1 MTVIDDE
8 TWRQH
13 MDAALGHLGCS
24 FADLGIDLADVEQFD
39 YDPNGQRG
47 PTVHIHV
54 PGRILRVEQLIPSG
68 YRVMEATP

>member
-13 MDAALGHLGCS
+13 MDAALGHVGCS
-24 FADLGIDLADVEQFD
+24 FAELGVDPADVEQFD

-47 PTVHIHV
+47 PTVLIYL
-54 PGRILRVEQLIPSG
+54 PGRILRVEQLIPRG
-68 YRVMEATP
+68 CHVMEARR